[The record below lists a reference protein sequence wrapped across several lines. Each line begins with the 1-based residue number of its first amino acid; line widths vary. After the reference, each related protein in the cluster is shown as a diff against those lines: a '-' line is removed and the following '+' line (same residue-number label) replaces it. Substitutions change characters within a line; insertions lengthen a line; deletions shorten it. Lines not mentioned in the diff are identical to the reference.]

1 VAGIAGAIWLLRLLG
16 TMLYDV
22 TPYDP
27 GVLGSVSVV
36 LVAVV
41 LGASYLPARRAMRVD
56 AVTALRQS

>member
-1 VAGIAGAIWLLRLLG
+1 MSRLDLRA
-16 TMLYDV
+16 V

-27 GVLGSVSVV
+27 GVLASVSIV

-41 LGASYLPARRAMRVD
+41 LGASYLPARRAMGVD